1 MGRSQVYKVR
11 LSKEERT
18 HVLELLTGGTNKV
31 RVIKRAQVLLKA
43 DDGWTDKQIAE
54 ALPVGQAT
62 VARIR
67 RRYAEGGLERALYD
81 KPPEREY
88 PRKVDGE
95 VEARLV
101 TLASSIPPTG
111 RKRWSLRLLAERLVL
126 LEEVPFDSIS
136 HETVRQVLKN
146 MMQRSRWYVWM
157 KRASN

>member
-1 MGRSQVYKVR
+1 MGRPKVYEVQ
-11 LSKEERT
+11 LSNEERT

-31 RVIKRAQVLLKA
+31 RVVRRAQVLLKV

-54 ALPVGQAT
+54 ALLVGQAT

-67 RRYAEGGLERALYD
+67 RRYVEGGLARALYD

-88 PRKVDGE
+88 SRKVDGE

-101 TLASSIPPTG
+101 ALVSGAPPPG
-111 RKRWSLRLLAERLVL
+111 HKRWTLRLLAKHVVL

-136 HETVRQVLKN
+136 HETVRQVLKKTN
-146 MMQRSRWYVWM
+146 LSPGV
-157 KRASN
+157 ASNG